1 MVGREPLHVAREMLW
16 RELSREKNLNSIR
29 VRMPPALVQEQKMM
43 IKNIH
48 RVLREESSTEVV
60 IKWTM
65 ILIENQGA
73 YRTWVDWTQA
83 WGFVATQHCHGGL
96 NIDDVHF
103 DERSSEEE
111 SASESEPNE
120 VEEDVDQEQ

>member
-1 MVGREPLHVAREMLW
+1 MRILYLRLVCGHVSCAR
-16 RELSREKNLNSIR
+16 NC
-29 VRMPPALVQEQKMM
+29 VFF
-43 IKNIH
+43 
-48 RVLREESSTEVV
+48 
-60 IKWTM
+60 
-65 ILIENQGA
+65 QGA

-83 WGFVATQHCHGGL
+83 QGFVAVQHCHGGL